1 MTKTTRGILATLVG
15 CTCWGFSGAC
25 GQYLFTNY
33 DFSASWLTSVRMLFA
48 GIILTGYGCYKYA
61 HLWRQML
68 ANKRDALQ
76 LVIFALLGLLMCQY
90 TYLEAIAHSNAG
102 TATVLQYL
110 MPVFILLYV
119 CCTTRRTPDKMELI
133 SVLLAMTGTFILAT
147 HGNPSQMVLTTAGL
161 CWGLGSAVAAASYSL
176 LPRSLM
182 AKYGSIPVTGGGMLI
197 GGLVFSFPAGVWAAP
212 PALDAAGIGALLSIV
227 VVGTVIAFT
236 LYLQGIKDIG
246 PVKAS
251 MLASAEPLSATMLA
265 VIWLGTPMTWLDAAG
280 FACIIVT
287 VFILTLKK

>member
-1 MTKTTRGILATLVG
+1 MKTTTRGILATITG
-15 CTCWGFSGAC
+15 CICWGFSGAC

-48 GIILTGYGCYKYA
+48 GVILTGYGFYKYA
-61 HLWRQML
+61 DLWRQML
-68 ANKRDALQ
+68 THKRDAVQ
-76 LVIFALLGLLMCQY
+76 LVVFAILGLLMCQY
-90 TYLEAIAHSNAG
+90 TYLEAIDNSNAG

-119 CCTTRRTPDKMELI
+119 CCTMGRMPDRTELI
-133 SVLLAMTGTFILAT
+133 SVLLAMAGTFILAT

-161 CWGLGSAVAAASYSL
+161 VWGLVSAVAAAAYSL

-197 GGLVFSFPAGVWAAP
+197 GGLVFSFPSGVWGP
-212 PALDAAGIGALLSIV
+212 LPVLDAAGWGALLSIV
-227 VVGTVIAFT
+227 VIGTVIAFT

-251 MLASAEPLSATMLA
+251 MLASAEPLSATVLA
-265 VIWLGTPMTWLDAAG
+265 VVWLGTPMTWLDAVG
-280 FACIIVT
+280 FACIVTT